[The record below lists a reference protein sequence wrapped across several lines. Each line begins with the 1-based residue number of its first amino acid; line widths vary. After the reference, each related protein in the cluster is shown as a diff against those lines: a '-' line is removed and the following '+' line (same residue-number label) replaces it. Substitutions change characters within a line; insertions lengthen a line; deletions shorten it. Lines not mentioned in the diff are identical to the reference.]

1 MTRKVEGSNAVV
13 TTRTGVNTSGA
24 QPPMQERDGSARRS
38 FRPAGSIV
46 LLASLAAS
54 FLATSSA
61 PTPLYAVYG
70 RDWHLTAANTSVVF
84 GVYALSLLAGLLV
97 LGRLSD
103 HIGRRPTLGAAI
115 ATQIVAMAVFAT
127 AEGLSGLLVGRVL
140 QGLSTGAGLAAVGAA
155 LLDVDSR
162 RGTIANTVAPPA
174 GSALGALAAAFAVQ
188 FLPAPTR
195 VIYVLLAVVLIMQG
209 LAVIRVRETAARKPG
224 ALASMRPELRL
235 PPEVRRDFVAAAPV
249 LFAVWALSGLLGSLG
264 PALVHGLSGSG
275 SVVYGVLPLT
285 VIGIVSPVTA
295 YLLRTARPRA
305 CLVLGIATLTVGVAT
320 IVVAVLLSSAPLLCG
335 AAVVAG
341 IGFGSGFRGGIQ
353 LVLPA
358 VAPAERAG
366 TLSLLY
372 IVSYLGFGVP
382 AILAGVIDQATGNLN
397 ATTLGYAAVL
407 IVLALLAIAAL
418 RRSPRHQLRPPQK
431 EDRHGAR
438 HEAAAA

>member
-1 MTRKVEGSNAVV
+1 M
-13 TTRTGVNTSGA
+13 
-24 QPPMQERDGSARRS
+24 
-38 FRPAGSIV
+38 
-46 LLASLAAS
+46 
-54 FLATSSA
+54 
-61 PTPLYAVYG
+61 
-70 RDWHLTAANTSVVF
+70 
-84 GVYALSLLAGLLV
+84 
-97 LGRLSD
+97 
-103 HIGRRPTLGAAI
+103 
-115 ATQIVAMAVFAT
+115 
-127 AEGLSGLLVGRVL
+127 
-140 QGLSTGAGLAAVGAA
+140 
-155 LLDVDSR
+155 
-162 RGTIANTVAPPA
+162 
-174 GSALGALAAAFAVQ
+174 
-188 FLPAPTR
+188 
-195 VIYVLLAVVLIMQG
+195 
-209 LAVIRVRETAARKPG
+209 
-224 ALASMRPELRL
+224 
-235 PPEVRRDFVAAAPV
+235 
-249 LFAVWALSGLLGSLG
+249 WALSGLLGSLG

>member
-162 RGTIANTVAPPA
+162 REPSPIPSHRPPA
-174 GSALGALAAAFAVQ
+174 PRSGRW
-188 FLPAPTR
+188 P
-195 VIYVLLAVVLIMQG
+195 
-209 LAVIRVRETAARKPG
+209 
-224 ALASMRPELRL
+224 
-235 PPEVRRDFVAAAPV
+235 RRWP
-249 LFAVWALSGLLGSLG
+249 
-264 PALVHGLSGSG
+264 
-275 SVVYGVLPLT
+275 
-285 VIGIVSPVTA
+285 
-295 YLLRTARPRA
+295 
-305 CLVLGIATLTVGVAT
+305 C
-320 IVVAVLLSSAPLLCG
+320 SSC
-335 AAVVAG
+335 
-341 IGFGSGFRGGIQ
+341 R
-353 LVLPA
+353 
-358 VAPAERAG
+358 
-366 TLSLLY
+366 
-372 IVSYLGFGVP
+372 
-382 AILAGVIDQATGNLN
+382 
-397 ATTLGYAAVL
+397 
-407 IVLALLAIAAL
+407 L
-418 RRSPRHQLRPPQK
+418 RRASSTYCWRWC
-431 EDRHGAR
+431 
-438 HEAAAA
+438 